1 MTPAAP
7 EVSLPQIKAPVESVV
22 ILPLPVNPVQFNVP
36 IVIPPAETLSPPLKV
51 EVDWLVNWIPPPMT
65 FNPPAVSNPAVPVA
79 AMPELNVEVAPVP
92 PTLIT
97 PWMVE
102 EAPMIAEEEAFNSPP
117 TCKLAE
123 KVEDALDIN
132 PEEKV

>member
-1 MTPAAP
+1 MVTPAAP

-36 IVIPPAETLSPPLKV
+36 MVIPPAETLSPPLKV

-79 AMPELNVEVAPVP
+79 AMPLRKVEVAPSP

-97 PWMVE
+97 P
-102 EAPMIAEEEAFNSPP
+102 
-117 TCKLAE
+117 E
-123 KVEDALDIN
+123 KVEEPLVVSTVKTLEEAAFNILKALAVLI
-132 PEEKV
+132 KVWIVVEP